1 MAARRRHRRDVAGSS
16 RVTANLLR
24 LPTMLM
30 LGVILLA
37 LAGILTFAGSRNV
50 TSSSPPNTARSSPP
64 PTRPALTPAEERYIR
79 ELWPI
84 HGDVERS
91 TMRMSL
97 GQIFYKTQDLGQA
110 DLRKRVEQ
118 ALAVY
123 QKAEARLGGLEPP
136 PSLQREHDEY
146 ASAVRLFRESA
157 IEVLK
162 MFEDGRD
169 DHMLAAYPKGQ
180 AGANKIREVGG
191 KFWPHE
197 FPAN

>member
-1 MAARRRHRRDVAGSS
+1 MAAGRPSRRDVAGASL
-16 RVTANLLR
+16 VIANLLR
-24 LPTMLM
+24 LPTLVT
-30 LGVILLA
+30 LGLAVLA
-37 LAGILTFAGSRNV
+37 LVGILAYAGSREV
-50 TSSSPPNTARSSPP
+50 PSSSAPNIARPSPP
-64 PTRPALTPAEERYIR
+64 PPRPALTPAEERYIR

-97 GQIFYKTQDLGQA
+97 GQIFYKTQDLGRA
-110 DLRKRVEQ
+110 DLRKRVEL

-123 QKAEARLGGLEPP
+123 QKAEARLRGLEPP
-136 PSLQREHDEY
+136 PSLQREHEEY

-169 DHMLAAYPKGQ
+169 DHMLAAYPKSQ

>member
-1 MAARRRHRRDVAGSS
+1 MAARRRHRRDVAGASW
-16 RVTANLLR
+16 VTANLLR

-37 LAGILTFAGSRNV
+37 LAGILTLAGSREV

-97 GQIFYKTQDLGQA
+97 GQIFYKTQDLGRA
-110 DLRKRVEQ
+110 ELRKRVEQ

-123 QKAEARLGGLEPP
+123 RGPRPGWRAEAAAVIAARA
-136 PSLQREHDEY
+136 RR
-146 ASAVRLFRESA
+146 VRLCGASVQESA

-180 AGANKIREVGG
+180 AGAATKSGRSGASSG
-191 KFWPHE
+191 RTS
-197 FPAN
+197 FPPN

>member
-1 MAARRRHRRDVAGSS
+1 MRHPVLLLGIILVALAGVLIVAGSRDVASTSAVS
-16 RVTANLLR
+16 RAVTRPA
-24 LPTMLM
+24 
-30 LGVILLA
+30 A
-37 LAGILTFAGSRNV
+37 
-50 TSSSPPNTARSSPP
+50 PNTAQPSRPP
-64 PTRPALTPAEERYIR
+64 ARPALTPAEERYIR

-97 GQIFYKTQDLGQA
+97 GQIFYKTQDLGRA

-123 QKAEARLGGLEPP
+123 QKAEVRLRGLEPP
-136 PSLQREHDEY
+136 ASLQRDHEAY
-146 ASAVRLFRESA
+146 ASAVGLFKESA
-157 IEVLK
+157 LEVLK

-169 DHMLAAYPKGQ
+169 DHMLAAYPKSQ
-180 AGANKIREVGG
+180 AGADKIREVGG
-191 KFWPHE
+191 RFWPHE

>member
-1 MAARRRHRRDVAGSS
+1 MAARRPHRRDVAGSS

-50 TSSSPPNTARSSPP
+50 TSSSPNTARSSPP

>member
-1 MAARRRHRRDVAGSS
+1 MMLTLPIILLVLAGVLIIAGGRDVASTSS
-16 RVTANLLR
+16 VSRAVTR
-24 LPTMLM
+24 
-30 LGVILLA
+30 
-37 LAGILTFAGSRNV
+37 
-50 TSSSPPNTARSSPP
+50 SSPPNAAQPTRP

-97 GQIFYKTQDLGQA
+97 GQIFYKTQDLGRA
-110 DLRKRVEQ
+110 DLRKRVAQ

-123 QKAEARLGGLEPP
+123 QKAEARLRGLEPP
-136 PSLQREHDEY
+136 ASLQREHEEY
-146 ASAVRLFRESA
+146 ASAVRLFKESA
-157 IEVLK
+157 LEVLK

-169 DHMLAAYPKGQ
+169 DHMLAAYPKSQ
-180 AGANKIREVGG
+180 AGADKIREVGG
-191 KFWPHE
+191 RFWPHE